1 MPEQREK
8 LGALWAK
15 HKSGA
20 PADRP
25 FFTGNVTINGETT
38 RIVVMAN
45 GFKKEDKHPDLIVYL
60 DTYTPGQRA
69 EQM

>member
-1 MPEQREK
+1 MAEQREK

-20 PADRP
+20 PMDRP
-25 FFTGNVTINGETT
+25 FFTGVVTIDGQDT

-45 GFKKEDKHPDLIVYL
+45 GFKKEDKHPDLIVYR
-60 DTYTPGQRA
+60 DTYTPGQRQ